1 MPDVNT
7 TSEIQELRVAVQE
20 LGILNEIATAISG
33 VLELNQVV
41 DLIVHKCVKHLRVEQ
56 GAVMLL
62 EEEKADKPFQ
72 TMVRKAHSGQSIV
85 PYHFGVQLSAWM
97 LQNRKPLMVNDFERD
112 QRFHL
117 QATPDFPLHS
127 LLSVPLQV
135 KGQMIGLLN
144 VFNKRDQRAFTVDDQ
159 RLLSIIATQSAQ
171 VIENARLY
179 EKEQTLNRLEEDLH
193 LAREI
198 QRNLLPKTIPE
209 MPGYEIAGKSN
220 PAKEVGGDYY
230 DFIPVDDHKMALCL
244 GDISGKGVAGALL
257 MANLQATLR
266 GQTNRQISCAECLKQ
281 TNMFLYQCTDILK
294 FATLFYAV
302 LDSSTHQLCYSKAGH
317 IPPML
322 VRKNGTMER
331 LNAGGTV
338 LGFLPDSTYKE
349 ATVHLDPNDILIVFS
364 DGVTEAFNEAED
376 QFDEDRLREV
386 ILDNRH
392 HSATV
397 LMNDILRA
405 VQDFTNQTSQ
415 QDDMTLVILQR
426 LE

>member
-1 MPDVNT
+1 MPDVNS
-7 TSEIQELRVAVQE
+7 TSEIQQLRVAVQE

-33 VLELNQVV
+33 VLALNQVV
-41 DLIVHKCVKHLRVEQ
+41 DLIVQKCVKHLQVEQ

-62 EEEKADKPFQ
+62 EEEKTEKPFQ
-72 TMVRKAHSGQSIV
+72 TMVRKATSDHSSV

-97 LQNRKPLMVNDFERD
+97 LQNRKPLIVNDFEQD

-117 QATPDFPLHS
+117 QASPAFPLRS

-144 VFNKRDQRAFTVDDQ
+144 VFNKRERDGFTVDDQ

-179 EKEQTLNRLEEDLH
+179 QKEQALNLLEEDLH

-198 QRNLLPKTIPE
+198 QRNLLPTSVPK
-209 MPGYEIAGKSN
+209 MPGYEIAGKSKS
-220 PAKEVGGDYY
+220 AREVGGDYY
-230 DFIPVDDHKMALCL
+230 DFIPVDDHTLALCL

-266 GQTNRQISCAECLKQ
+266 GQTSKQTSCAECLKQ
-281 TNMFLYQCTDILK
+281 TNLFLYQCTDILK

-302 LDSSTHQLCYSKAGH
+302 IDSNTHQLCYAKAGH

-322 VRKNGTMER
+322 VRKNGTIER
-331 LNAGGTV
+331 LGAGGTV

-349 ATVHLDPNDILIVFS
+349 ATVSLDPGDLLVIFS
-364 DGVTEAFNEAED
+364 DGITEAFNEADD
-376 QFDEDRLREV
+376 QFEEDRLREA

-392 HSATV
+392 HSATN
-397 LMNDILRA
+397 LLNDILSA
-405 VQDFTNQTSQ
+405 VQAFTNQTSQ
-415 QDDMTLVILQR
+415 QDDMTLVILRR
-426 LE
+426 LD